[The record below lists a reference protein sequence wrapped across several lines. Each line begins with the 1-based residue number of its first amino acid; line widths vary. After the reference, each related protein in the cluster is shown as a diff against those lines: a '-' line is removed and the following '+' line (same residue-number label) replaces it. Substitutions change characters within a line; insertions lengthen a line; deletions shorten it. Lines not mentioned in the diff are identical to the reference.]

1 MFGLCTR
8 ILTIAVAAAVVL
20 AIPASAARHGSRTHD
35 GDRVHPRAHVSAPM
49 SRGAASR
56 RSRSRAHM
64 LHASSHASNRYASSR
79 AAVRHARAR
88 RELRAHVGGALHVS
102 HVSGASR
109 FNPHHSFAVRTFRS
123 ARIAPPA
130 APATLATGTLPA
142 HGARWNGRADWWRQ
156 RTFFGWAGPL
166 FWPYFYDDLWYDVLS
181 DWGPGYFDD
190 PFWAYGY
197 GDIYGALFSPYG
209 FDDLA
214 GFAPAPSRPAQPA
227 SASQPTQWSAMC
239 GSDAQAVD
247 LPIER
252 ISAAVSPTDQQRA
265 ALDALANASV
275 QAAHVVKS
283 ACPSDVAYTPT
294 GRLDTMQHRV
304 DAMVQA
310 VALVRAPLDAFY
322 ASLTDEQKARLNA
335 FGYGEADRVR
345 ATTQACGPHAAAIP
359 IWPQAQIE
367 KAVRPDERQRGL
379 LDKLKDASVKAAEML
394 EAACPRDP
402 PATPPA
408 RLAAAATRLDALLGA
423 VKLVH
428 VALADF
434 YGSLSDEQKA
444 RFNALGCGE
453 ANGARGTAPAC
464 GPTTAAIPAPSS
476 PPPQAE
482 KVGRKAARTD
492 KPPRALL
499 HKLKDA
505 STRAAQRLKA
515 AWHRVASHPPRAA
528 PASGTP

>member
-1 MFGLCTR
+1 M
-8 ILTIAVAAAVVL
+8 
-20 AIPASAARHGSRTHD
+20 
-35 GDRVHPRAHVSAPM
+35 
-49 SRGAASR
+49 
-56 RSRSRAHM
+56 
-64 LHASSHASNRYASSR
+64 
-79 AAVRHARAR
+79 RHARAL
-88 RELRAHVGGALHVS
+88 RELRTHPGGAQRVS
-102 HVSGASR
+102 HVSRASHFDTR
-109 FNPHHSFAVRTFRS
+109 HSFAVRTLRG
-123 ARIAPPA
+123 ARIAAPTVPP
-130 APATLATGTLPA
+130 TLATGDLAA
-142 HGARWNGRADWWRQ
+142 HGVRWSGRADWWRQ

-166 FWPYFYDDLWYDVLS
+166 FWPYFYDDLWSDVLS
-181 DWGPGYFDD
+181 DWSPDYFDD

-197 GDIYGALFSPYG
+197 GDIYGALFLPYG

-214 GFAPAPSRPAQPA
+214 GWAPPPSRPAQPA
-227 SASQPTQWSAMC
+227 PASRPTQWSGMC

-247 LPIER
+247 MPIDR

-275 QAAHVVKS
+275 HAAHLIKS
-283 ACPSDVAYTPT
+283 ACPGDVAYTPT
-294 GRLDTMQHRV
+294 GRLDAMQHRI

-345 ATTQACGPHAAAIP
+345 ATTRACGPHAAATP
-359 IWPQAQIE
+359 TWPQAQIE
-367 KAVRPDERQRGL
+367 KAVRPDERQPAL
-379 LDKLKDASVKAAEML
+379 LGKLRDASAKAAAML
-394 EAACPRDP
+394 EAACPHDP

-408 RLAAAATRLDALLGA
+408 RLAAAAARLDALLGA

-428 VALADF
+428 VALTDF

-453 ANGARGTAPAC
+453 ANGARATTPAC
-464 GPTTAAIPAPSS
+464 GPTTAEIPASPP

-482 KVGRKAARTD
+482 KVGRKAARPD
-492 KPPRALL
+492 KPPHALL

-515 AWHRVASHPPRAA
+515 AWHRVASHPPRAT